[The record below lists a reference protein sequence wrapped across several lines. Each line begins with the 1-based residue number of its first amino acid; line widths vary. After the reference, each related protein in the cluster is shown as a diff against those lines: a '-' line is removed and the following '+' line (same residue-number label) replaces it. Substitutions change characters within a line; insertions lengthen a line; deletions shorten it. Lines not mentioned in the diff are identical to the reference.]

1 MKMFKVPSNIS
12 AYIICSSKIACGG
25 HVDMLPSMSGSSI
38 WYSCPV
44 CAYRVCSRCTW
55 TTMETP
61 PPLYEDIQ
69 DIQDNVS
76 QNSVEASRTIFE
88 KDDRKT
94 EGYEKNQEK
103 HSGCSPV
110 PGMVE

>member
-1 MKMFKVPSNIS
+1 MFEVPSKIS

-25 HVDMLPSMSGSSI
+25 NVDMSTSMSGSSI

-44 CAYRVCSRCTW
+44 CAYRVCSGCTW

-69 DIQDNVS
+69 DNVS
-76 QNSVEASRTIFE
+76 QHSVEDSRSIFK
-88 KDDRKT
+88 KDDKKI
-94 EGYEKNQEK
+94 EVDEKNQEK